1 MNILFLTLARIEDVE
16 QSGIYQ
22 DLLRKFRD
30 EGHHVSIV
38 CPNER
43 RYNQSTQ
50 FIHRNGV
57 SILKIWAPNFQKTNI
72 IEKGITTLII
82 ENIFYFAI
90 KKYINYRKIDLILYS
105 TPPITFTNLIKRIKK
120 AAHAKTYLL
129 LKDIFPQNAVDLK
142 LMNNDSLIYTYFR
155 RKEKILYQISDYIG
169 CMSPE
174 NLKYVLKHNP
184 EIDSQKVEINPNSI
198 EIKNRNKNT
207 QVKAQIL
214 EKYRI
219 PKDKVL
225 FLFGGNLGLPQGINY
240 LRQNIEYCKPI
251 VNSYFLIVG
260 DGTEYNQLKNWFE
273 QENISNA
280 CLINELSKSEFDQ
293 LLNTV
298 DVGLIFLNPLF
309 TIPNFPSRLL
319 SYLENKL
326 PVICATDVSTDIGK
340 IAVANNFGFNCLTM
354 DKESFFDYVVKLLN
368 SDLRLTMGEN
378 GYQFLLKEYS
388 TNTSYTTI
396 LKKFKRE
403 II

>member
-16 QSGIYQ
+16 ESGIYQ
-22 DLLRKFRD
+22 DLLRKFRN
-30 EGHHVSIV
+30 EGHHVTIV

-50 FIHRNGV
+50 FVNINGV
-57 SILKIWAPNFQKTNI
+57 SILKAWSPNFQKTNI
-72 IEKGITTLII
+72 FEKGITTLFI
-82 ENIFYFAI
+82 ENIFFFAI
-90 KKYINYRKIDLILYS
+90 KKNINYRKIDLILYS
-105 TPPITFTNLIKRIKK
+105 TPPITFTNLIKRLKK

-142 LMNNDSLIYTYFR
+142 LMKKNGLIYKYFR

-169 CMSPE
+169 CMSLE
-174 NLKYVLKHNP
+174 NMKYILKYNP
-184 EIDSQKVEINPNSI
+184 EIDPQKVEVNPNSI
-198 EIKNRNKNT
+198 EIKNKNKNS
-207 QVKAQIL
+207 QEKGQIL

-225 FLFGGNLGLPQGINY
+225 FLFGGNLGLPQGIQY
-240 LRQNIEYCKPI
+240 LKKNIEYCKPI

-260 DGTEYNQLKNWFE
+260 NGTEFCQLKNWFE

-293 LLNTV
+293 ILNIV

-326 PVICATDVSTDIGK
+326 PVICATDSSTDIGK
-340 IAVANNFGFNCLTM
+340 IAVANNFGFYCLTN
-354 DKESFFDYVVKLLN
+354 DTDSFFDYIVKLLN
-368 SDLRLTMGEN
+368 SELRLKMGN
-378 GYQFLLKEYS
+378 KAYQFLQNEYTS
-388 TNTSYTTI
+388 DISYTKI
-396 LKKFKRE
+396 IEKFSTK
-403 II
+403 

>member
-30 EGHHVSIV
+30 NGNHVTIV

-50 FIHRNGV
+50 FVHLNGV
-57 SILKIWAPNFQKTNI
+57 DILKVWAPNFQKTNI

-82 ENIFYFAI
+82 ENIFFFAI
-90 KKYINYRKIDLILYS
+90 KKHIDYRNFDLILYS

-120 AAHAKTYLL
+120 ISQAKTYLL

-142 LMNNDSLIYTYFR
+142 LMKKNSLIYKYFR

-174 NLKYVLKHNP
+174 NMKYVLKHNF
-184 EIDSQKVEINPNSI
+184 EIDPQKVEINPNSI
-198 EIKNRNKNT
+198 EIKKRNILNIEKEK
-207 QVKAQIL
+207 VL
-214 EKYRI
+214 EKYGI

-225 FLFGGNLGLPQGINY
+225 FIFGGNLGLPQGIEY
-240 LRQNIEYCKPI
+240 LKRNIQYCKPI
-251 VNSYFLIVG
+251 VNCFFIIVG
-260 DGTEYNQLKNWFE
+260 NGTEYYELKKWFE

-280 CLINELSKSEFDQ
+280 CLINDLPRPEFDQ
-293 LLNTV
+293 LLKIV

-319 SYLENKL
+319 SYLENKI
-326 PVICATDVSTDIGK
+326 PVICATDTSTDIGK
-340 IAVANNFGFNCLTM
+340 IAVTNKFGFNCLTS
-354 DKESFFDYVVKLLN
+354 DHETFFDHIVKLLN
-368 SDLRLTMGEN
+368 IELRTEMGEN
-378 GYQFLLKEYS
+378 GYKFLLNEY
-388 TNTSYTTI
+388 TSDISYA
-396 LKKFKRE
+396 K
-403 II
+403 IIQKLNS